1 MKSPADMKI
10 IQIEIT
16 NACIHK
22 CSNCTRFC
30 GHHQTPFFMSFDD
43 FKKAVD
49 SLKDFQGTVGVMG
62 GEPTLH
68 PQFKE
73 FIAYLKE
80 KRSDTSVFPMFK
92 RPVRDFN
99 TYHSSHLTKLSGRKR
114 GLWSALG
121 NKYYEHFEQIQDTFA
136 YQCINDHRNAGLHQA
151 LLITRKELQI
161 PDDEWFSLRDKCWI
175 QNEWSASITPKGCFF
190 CEIAAALDMLFDGPG
205 GWPVDSDWWK
215 RTPEDF
221 KDQLYWCEL
230 CSAALPVPSNLGN
243 EEKDIISP
251 VMLKKIMEKGGS
263 YKVLHKDYH
272 LFEPDKYDRKKYSV
286 NHCPE
291 PYLSADDKRVA
302 QDSSSSLFPREIA
315 VCNVANSSSVAERVI
330 TVEDAENLKFNDWL
344 LIVLNPTFPTEQVIK
359 NIKTLIFNPGVCYYA
374 PGEFFLICRRASALA
389 GVKYV
394 KVRDVLSIYP
404 KDKKFCLKNLKNPD
418 KIPLL
423 ERPRD
428 FLERIFWCLYR
439 TLGI

>member
-1 MKSPADMKI
+1 
-10 IQIEIT
+10 
-16 NACIHK
+16 
-22 CSNCTRFC
+22 
-30 GHHQTPFFMSFDD
+30 
-43 FKKAVD
+43 
-49 SLKDFQGTVGVMG
+49 
-62 GEPTLH
+62 
-68 PQFKE
+68 
-73 FIAYLKE
+73 
-80 KRSDTSVFPMFK
+80 
-92 RPVRDFN
+92 
-99 TYHSSHLTKLSGRKR
+99 
-114 GLWSALG
+114 
-121 NKYYEHFEQIQDTFA
+121 
-136 YQCINDHRNAGLHQA
+136 
-151 LLITRKELQI
+151 
-161 PDDEWFSLRDKCWI
+161 
-175 QNEWSASITPKGCFF
+175 
-190 CEIAAALDMLFDGPG
+190 
-205 GWPVDSDWWK
+205 
-215 RTPEDF
+215 
-221 KDQLYWCEL
+221 
-230 CSAALPVPSNLGN
+230 
-243 EEKDIISP
+243 
-251 VMLKKIMEKGGS
+251 MEKGGS

-330 TVEDAENLKFNDWL
+330 TIEDAENLKFNDWL